1 MSAAPIEWQDL
12 MSVPGSLG
20 AVLQEVFSSVDAEG
34 QNRRRRTPAPPQ
46 RRTAQDVHTVAFPQ
60 YSMLPFSEA
69 IQPLLKPSLRAV
81 AERAG
86 LEASYLSRLIRGQRP
101 LEKYL
106 IEQIARATRVAP
118 GYFLEYRQLVV
129 SRAVLDAMLEDPV
142 ASISA
147 YQVVVR
153 RTALGNSV
161 ANLATERS
169 PRAGL

>member
-20 AVLQEVFSSVDAEG
+20 AVLQEVFSSVDAEE
-34 QNRRRRTPAPPQ
+34 QNRRRRIPRPVE
-46 RRTAQDVHTVAFPQ
+46 RRTAQDVHTVAYPQ
-60 YSMLPFSEA
+60 YAVLPFSEA

-86 LEASYLSRLIRGQRP
+86 LDPTYLSRLIRGQRP

-106 IEQIARATRVAP
+106 IEQIARATRVSP

-129 SRAVLDAMLEDPV
+129 SRAVLDAMIEDPV
-142 ASISA
+142 SSISA

-153 RTALGNSV
+153 RTSSATGV
-161 ANLATERS
+161 ASLATERS